1 MNERNVIVTTRHG
14 DMPAF
19 AVCPDGAG
27 PWPGVLFYMDA
38 RGIREELR
46 NMARRIAR
54 SGYFVLMPDL
64 YYRIGDLR
72 FNLPKRDETMIRII
86 REASRSITMPLILDD
101 TAGMLAWLAAQ
112 DKVKIGP
119 VGTVGY
125 CQGGPFVTW
134 AAAEFPSSI
143 ASAASLYG
151 VRMVSDLPTSPHL
164 SLPRIKVPIYYGFAE
179 KDHFSPPDL
188 IAAFKAALDKAG
200 NIYEL
205 DVYPGNDHGFCFPE
219 RDVYAAE
226 ASEQHWR
233 KLLAL
238 FARTLPA

>member
-1 MNERNVIVTTRHG
+1 MIERNVIVTTRHG
-14 DMPAF
+14 DMPSF
-19 AVCPDGAG
+19 AVCPEGQG

-54 SGYFVLMPDL
+54 QGYFCLMPDL

-72 FNLPKRDETMIRII
+72 FNLPKRDETMIKMI
-86 REASRSITMPLILDD
+86 REASQSITKPLILDD
-101 TAGMLAWLAAQ
+101 TAGMLAWMAGQ

-119 VGTVGY
+119 VGAVGY
-125 CQGGPFVTW
+125 CMGGPFVTW
-134 AAAEFPSSI
+134 AAEAFPSSI

-151 VRMVSDLPTSPHL
+151 VRMVTDQPTSPHL
-164 SLPRIKVPIYYGFAE
+164 SLPKTKAAFYFGFAE
-179 KDHFSPPDL
+179 KDHFSPPQL
-188 IAAFKAALDKAG
+188 IADFKAALDKAG
-200 NIYEL
+200 CSYEL
-205 DVYPGNDHGFCFPE
+205 DVFAGADHGFCFPE
-219 RDVYAAE
+219 RDVYVAE